1 VSGIEFGLAF
11 QGDKSAEEHA
21 ALARLAEGLGFDTLS
36 VYGDLLYQPPLYPLL
51 VMALAT
57 RSIRLGPA
65 CLNPFTQH
73 PLELAGQAAA
83 LDAASGGRAFLGIT
97 RGSWLD
103 RLGLAPPRPLAGL
116 GDALEIVRRLLAG
129 DARGYAGEVFSL
141 EPGTALAYPRE
152 RRGVPLMV
160 GTWSRGAAR
169 IAARLA
175 DEVKVGGSANPAM
188 VRRMRRWLAEDLPRY
203 RRGEDEVGVVV
214 GALTVADRDGA
225 AARCRARR
233 EVAMYLE
240 VVGTLDPTARLPAGL
255 LPGLRQLLRASK
267 VEAAGRLV
275 PDDILDLFAFAGTP
289 EQISRQVEVLAEAGV
304 RRIEFG
310 TPHGAPAEAGI
321 RLLAAQVLPHF
332 R

>member
-103 RLGLAPPRPLAGL
+103 RLGLAPPRPLVGL

-214 GALTVADRDGA
+214 GAVTVADRDGA
-225 AARCRARR
+225 AA
-233 EVAMYLE
+233 
-240 VVGTLDPTARLPAGL
+240 
-255 LPGLRQLLRASK
+255 
-267 VEAAGRLV
+267 
-275 PDDILDLFAFAGTP
+275 
-289 EQISRQVEVLAEAGV
+289 
-304 RRIEFG
+304 
-310 TPHGAPAEAGI
+310 
-321 RLLAAQVLPHF
+321 
-332 R
+332 

>member
-11 QGDKSAEEHA
+11 QGNKSAEEHA

-129 DARGYAGEVFSL
+129 DARGYANVVHIYREGRPVATL
-141 EPGTALAYPRE
+141 KRDTAFPL
-152 RRGVPLMV
+152 RRGDRIVVRTGGGHYLISWFDAPADSGLRDRTFYDPGDRLRKRFGAKR
-160 GTWSRGAAR
+160 GTTYLVRPDDH
-169 IAARLA
+169 IAAI
-175 DEVKVGGSANPAM
+175 
-188 VRRMRRWLAEDLPRY
+188 
-203 RRGEDEVGVVV
+203 
-214 GALTVADRDGA
+214 
-225 AARCRARR
+225 
-233 EVAMYLE
+233 
-240 VVGTLDPTARLPAGL
+240 
-255 LPGLRQLLRASK
+255 
-267 VEAAGRLV
+267 EAAGGRPVRQIYEAVVGQLPERSSV
-275 PDDILDLFAFAGTP
+275 EAYPEQEPAVAFA
-289 EQISRQVEVLAEAGV
+289 QSS
-304 RRIEFG
+304 
-310 TPHGAPAEAGI
+310 
-321 RLLAAQVLPHF
+321 
-332 R
+332 